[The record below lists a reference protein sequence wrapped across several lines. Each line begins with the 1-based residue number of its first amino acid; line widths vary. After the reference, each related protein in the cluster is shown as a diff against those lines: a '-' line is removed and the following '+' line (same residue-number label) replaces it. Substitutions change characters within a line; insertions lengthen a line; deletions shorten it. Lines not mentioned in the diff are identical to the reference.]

1 MASPI
6 RDDLLLFLPSLPTF
20 VSTLLTTAT
29 ARSTITLELAK
40 DTGPFDKP
48 NKDGITSNGKVELKG
63 LDTSESWQYRTS
75 LTGPWLTGVGSS
87 FVLGEGV
94 YATGSIQVRT
104 ILADN
109 QPSTEVFTYP
119 SQITVD
125 TTPPVALTLS
135 LAQDTGS
142 SATDFIT
149 NNGVVNVTGLEAGAS
164 WEYLIGTRVV
174 KGSGTS
180 FTLPVG
186 TYAKG
191 LIKVRQYDVA
201 GNVQTTLS
209 INEEITVD
217 KTAPTGLAINTV
229 AGDNVIN
236 ASEVSS
242 VITGIAK
249 PLRFQYHP
257 SFVLTSLAPLTNLLY
272 EVPSTKTSIEAV
284 SCVVTNWKL

>member
-6 RDDLLLFLPSLPTF
+6 REDLLLPPSLPTF

-29 ARSTITLELAK
+29 ARSTVTLELAK

-75 LTGPWLTGVGSS
+75 STGPWLTGVGSS

-142 SATDFIT
+142 SASDFIT
-149 NNGVVNVTGLEAGAS
+149 NNGVVNVTGLEAGAHS
-164 WEYLIGTRVV
+164 HWAGAYTSHPPASLLWCNSPYAC
-174 KGSGTS
+174 SGKS
-180 FTLPVG
+180 CLPLSKNFYVG
-186 TYAKG
+186 KKAVY
-191 LIKVRQYDVA
+191 
-201 GNVQTTLS
+201 
-209 INEEITVD
+209 
-217 KTAPTGLAINTV
+217 
-229 AGDNVIN
+229 
-236 ASEVSS
+236 
-242 VITGIAK
+242 
-249 PLRFQYHP
+249 P
-257 SFVLTSLAPLTNLLY
+257 SH
-272 EVPSTKTSIEAV
+272 
-284 SCVVTNWKL
+284 